1 MNNIIYLKL
10 FFFIAQVHYYQMDSI
25 FYLANLCKFSYK
37 GVTLPGHDFSNA
49 KIIEVGSSKM
59 IVLRKQKSIIICVTG
74 TDSLDDMLL
83 DTDIR
88 MASLEYDGQTYGR
101 VHRGFY
107 TYLLRLWPTIID
119 EIDQL
124 LDDNNSS
131 DLASSPLYTY
141 NVTPQCRESL
151 DQENSAIMPLD
162 QRTSFK
168 LQKFRVSLLESLEA
182 NKPTVVFTGHSL
194 GSCCAIA
201 ALLASLKYN
210 GQLKIRCITF
220 ASPKLG
226 DKQWVRSYHKH
237 VTRNFR
243 VVHNHDIV
251 AMLPLGRAYKH
262 LNDEVRIGNNGG
274 YLLRHKGILH
284 LMLSSLRSWC
294 HCFKKKKGEIQ
305 EQFIADHMIDYYI
318 KAMQTMFEI
327 GIQSNSEENV
337 MRTVGSIDMKL

>member
-1 MNNIIYLKL
+1 
-10 FFFIAQVHYYQMDSI
+10 MDSI

-49 KIIEVGSSKM
+49 KIVEVGSSKM
-59 IVLRKQKSIIICVTG
+59 IVLRKQKSIIFCVTG

-88 MASLEYDGQTYGR
+88 MVSLEYDGRTYGR

-107 TYLLRLWPTIID
+107 TYLLRLWPSIIH

-124 LDDNNSS
+124 LDNHSS
-131 DLASSPLYTY
+131 VLASTPLYTHD
-141 NVTPQCRESL
+141 TFSQCRESL
-151 DQENSAIMPLD
+151 DEENSATMQID
-162 QRTSFK
+162 KRQSFK
-168 LQKFRVSLLESLEA
+168 LQRFRTSLLESLEA
-182 NKPTVVFTGHSL
+182 NMPMVIFTGHSL

-226 DKQWVRSYHKH
+226 DKAWVRSYHDH
-237 VTRNFR
+237 VARNFR
-243 VVHNHDIV
+243 VVHNHDVV

-274 YLLRHKGILH
+274 YLLRHKGIFH
-284 LMLSSLRSWC
+284 IMMSIIRSWC
-294 HCFKKKKGEIQ
+294 FCFKKKKGAIQ
-305 EQFIADHMIDYYI
+305 EQFIADHMIDCYI
-318 KAMQTMFEI
+318 KAMQTMFKI

-337 MRTVGSIDMKL
+337 MRTVGSIDKL